1 MAVVKQIP
9 NIKNVSLKRKIFK
22 ISLGGFFFGL
32 ALIIFTLIY
41 FENKYNDKI
50 YPGVTIDAV
59 SFTGKTPTDI
69 ENYFQSKNKPFND
82 LDITLQFED
91 KTATL
96 SGDVLAVFYDGKLS
110 GVQAYSVGRTGNI
123 ISDTYHKFKAITRGI
138 NLTSVV
144 SYNSGI
150 IEETVNNMSISID
163 IPPQDALFN
172 FENGKV
178 TAFKTS
184 KSGRLLNKKQARD
197 MVAAYIYKL
206 AKDNSM
212 LSSKI
217 TLNLPVAD
225 VEPKITTG
233 SSNNYGIRELL
244 AEGKSRFAGSI
255 NNRIHNIVLAASRIN
270 GRLIPPDAVFS
281 FNDALGD
288 VSSSTGFQPAYV
300 IKGGRTVL
308 GDGGGVCQ
316 VSTTLF
322 RAALNTGLP
331 IIERFP
337 HSYRVSYYEQES
349 PPGLDSTVYSPSY
362 DLKFKNDTP
371 HHILIQAEADA
382 QNLTLIFRLFGTKDG
397 RQVEITKPVIY
408 SQTPPPSDL
417 YQDDPTLPVGV
428 IKQVDWKA
436 WGAKVNF
443 DYKVT
448 KNGEVINK
456 QSFFSNFQPW
466 QAVFLRGTKN

>member
-1 MAVVKQIP
+1 MAKQIP
-9 NIKNVSLKRKIFK
+9 KIKKASLYKRIFK
-22 ISLGGFFFGL
+22 ISIGVCFFSL
-32 ALIIFTLIY
+32 TLIFFALTY
-41 FENKYNDKI
+41 FENKYHEKI

-59 SFTGKTPTDI
+59 SFAGKTPTDI
-69 ENYFQSKNKPFND
+69 ENYFQSKNRPFDD
-82 LDITLQFED
+82 LAITLQFED

-96 SGDVLAVFYDGKLS
+96 SGNVLAVFYDGKLS
-110 GVQAYSVGRTGNI
+110 ATQAYSVGRTGNI
-123 ISDTYHKFKAITRGI
+123 FSDTYHKWKAKTGGI

-184 KSGRLLNKKQARD
+184 KSGRLLNKKQAQD
-197 MVAAYIYKL
+197 MITAYVYKL
-206 AKDNSM
+206 AKDNSS
-212 LSSKI
+212 LSNNI
-217 TLNLPVAD
+217 TLSLPVEN
-225 VEPKITTG
+225 VEPKITTE
-233 SSNNYGIRELL
+233 SSNGYGIRELL
-244 AEGKSRFAGSI
+244 AEGKSKFAGSI
-255 NNRIHNIVLAASRIN
+255 NNRVHNVALAASRIN
-270 GRLIPPDAVFS
+270 GRLIGPGEIFS

-331 IIERFP
+331 IIERSP
-337 HSYRVSYYEQES
+337 HSYRVSYYEQDS
-349 PPGLDSTVYSPSY
+349 PPGFDATVYSPSY

-371 HHILIQAEADA
+371 HYVLIQAETDI
-382 QNLTLIFRLFGTKDG
+382 QNMTLVFRLFGTKDG

-408 SQTPPPSDL
+408 SQTPPPEDL
-417 YQDDPTLPVGV
+417 YQDDPTIPIGV
-428 IKQVDWKA
+428 VRQVDWKA
-436 WGAKVNF
+436 WGTKVNF

-466 QAVFLRGTKN
+466 QAVFLRGTKG